1 MSRHGRIMSKQP
13 VRVHIFNQAYTLL
26 ADGDPREVQ
35 QVAEEIDT
43 LMNSIASRTTAADAG
58 RVAVLAC
65 LHLADKLHETERRLQ
80 AFQQRSG
87 KLASLLEETL
97 SVQRS

>member
-1 MSRHGRIMSKQP
+1 MSKQP

-35 QVAEEIDT
+35 IVAEEIDT
-43 LMNSIASRTTAADAG
+43 LMNTIASRTASSDAG
-58 RVAVLAC
+58 RVAVMAC
-65 LHLADKLHETERRLQ
+65 LHLADKLRETEKQLQ
-80 AFQQRSG
+80 SFQQRSG

-97 SVQRS
+97 SLQRG